1 MTETD
6 PDILERA
13 QAGDRE
19 AIGALLEPE
28 MGRVFATCR
37 RMVGSRDEAEELAQ
51 EALIRVIRGLPRFD
65 GRSALST
72 WITRVTI
79 NTCLSWLRTKA
90 RRAGKTPL
98 NLKHPDRE
106 PGNPPEPAGVQ
117 QGDPRALRVQEALTR
132 LKPEHRAVLVLRDVR
147 DLDYDSIAAALDL
160 AVGTVKSRIF
170 RARAAL
176 RAEIESIEEQEHQ
189 TQHERDGHHAPEAPD
204 DEEHRQR

>member
-1 MTETD
+1 MTQTD

-19 AIGALLEPE
+19 AIGTLLEPE

-37 RMVGSRDEAEELAQ
+37 RMVSGREDAEELAQ
-51 EALIRVIRGLPRFD
+51 EALIRVIRGLPKFD

-79 NTCLSWLRTKA
+79 NTCLSWLRTRA
-90 RRAGKTPL
+90 RRAGKTPVHL
-98 NLKHPDRE
+98 EHPDRE

-147 DLDYDSIAAALDL
+147 DLDYDSIAEALDL

-176 RAEIESIEEQEHQ
+176 RAEIEAIENRDSQNQDGTEHIPATDHQ
-189 TQHERDGHHAPEAPD
+189 P
-204 DEEHRQR
+204 